1 MNISLLSRLSRRL
14 NAKFTRTKTALAIC
28 TSVLLIL
35 PLTAASQVEFEA
47 SGNIAVEHR
56 YFLKEALYSEQ
67 LSHNQSS
74 ISIQPELYWQWND
87 GNDSIIF
94 SPFYRVDSQD
104 GNRFYRVDSQ
114 DGNRT
119 HGDIRELAYVH
130 ASDDWELRVGIRK
143 EFWGV
148 TEFQHLVDVINQT
161 DGVEDFDGE
170 DKLGQQMINLSLV
183 NDWGIVDVFL
193 LPGFRERTY
202 PGLRGRLRGP
212 VVVDNDNVNYE
223 SSAGQQHL
231 DFAVRWA
238 HSLGDF
244 DLGAYWFHGT
254 NRVPLFSISTQSP
267 ISNVVQYSLQQYYS
281 QMDQLGIDV
290 QATLGDW
297 LWKFESIYRDT
308 SIEDFWATQG
318 GFEYSFIGVFDTN
331 LDLGLLMEHSWDSRG
346 EVELSEQGSLLQN
359 DLFLGARLAFNDMQS
374 SEFLMGIGSDLD
386 HNAFSLLV
394 EASRRFGDDFIV
406 SFDLRLLQSNEEN
419 DLLYILRND
428 DHAQLSLAWYF

>member
-1 MNISLLSRLSRRL
+1 MIFSLHKELSTLFNTKLKRSITAISV
-14 NAKFTRTKTALAIC
+14 C
-28 TSVLLIL
+28 TSVLLIQ
-35 PLTAASQVEFEA
+35 PLFLIAVASDVEFES

-56 YFLKEALYSEQ
+56 YFFKEALYAEK
-67 LSHNQSS
+67 LSNNQSS
-74 ISIQPELYWQWND
+74 LSIEPELYWQWNG
-87 GNDSIIF
+87 GNDSVIF
-94 SPFYRVDSQD
+94 TPFYRVDSED
-104 GNRFYRVDSQ
+104 E
-114 DGNRT
+114 NRT
-119 HGDIRELAYVH
+119 HGDIRELAYIH

-202 PGLRGRLRGP
+202 AGEEGRIRGP
-212 VVVDNDNVNYE
+212 LVVDKNNVSYE

-231 DFAVRWA
+231 DLAVRWA
-238 HSLGDF
+238 HSVGDF

-254 NRVPLFSISTQSP
+254 NREAYLTP
-267 ISNVVQYSLQQYYS
+267 SLQGLASSEEQYTLQSYYS
-281 QMDQLGIDV
+281 QMDQLGIDI

-308 SIEDFWATQG
+308 SVEDFWATQA
-318 GFEYSFIGVFDTN
+318 GFEYSFIGIYDTN

-346 EVELSEQGSLLQN
+346 EVELGTQGSFLQN

-374 SEFLMGIGSDLD
+374 SELLMGIGSDLD
-386 HNAFSLLV
+386 HNAFTFLV

-406 SFDLRLLQSNEEN
+406 SFDLRLLQSNEES
-419 DLLYILRND
+419 DLLYSLSHD

>member
-1 MNISLLSRLSRRL
+1 MIQEYNTLYKKVLPSSIKRSMVS
-14 NAKFTRTKTALAIC
+14 FVIC
-28 TSVLLIL
+28 TSALLAL
-35 PLTAASQVEFEA
+35 PLFASEVESKVDFEV

-56 YFLKEALYSEQ
+56 YFFEEAPSSKQ
-67 LSHNQSS
+67 LGHNQSS
-74 ISIQPELYWQWND
+74 VAIEPELYWQWN
-87 GNDSIIF
+87 GGSDSVIF
-94 SPFYRVDSQD
+94 TPFYRVDAQD
-104 GNRFYRVDSQ
+104 DS
-114 DGNRT
+114 RT

-130 ASDDWELRVGIRK
+130 ASDNWELRVGIRK

-202 PGLRGRLRGP
+202 PGVEGRLRSP
-212 VVVDNDNVNYE
+212 LVVDEHNVSYE
-223 SSAGQQHL
+223 SSAEQQHV
-231 DFAVRWA
+231 DFALRWA
-238 HSLGDF
+238 HSLGNF

-254 NRVPLFSISTQSP
+254 NRDPYLTPYSQPSEVNTS
-267 ISNVVQYSLQQYYS
+267 QYLLQKHYV

-308 SIEDFWATQG
+308 SIEDYWATQA
-318 GFEYSFIGVFDTN
+318 GFEYSYIGVFDTN
-331 LDLGLLMEHSWDSRG
+331 FDLGFLMEHSWDSRG
-346 EVELSEQGSLLQN
+346 EVEEGQQGSLLQN

-374 SEFLMGIGSDLD
+374 SEFLIGIGSDLD
-386 HNAFSLLV
+386 HNAFSFLV
-394 EASRRFGDDFIV
+394 EASRRFGENITA
-406 SFDLRLLQSNEEN
+406 SFDIRLLHSNEES
-419 DLLYILRND
+419 DLLYTLRSD

>member
-1 MNISLLSRLSRRL
+1 MV
-14 NAKFTRTKTALAIC
+14 ARTIMTLAIC
-28 TSVLLIL
+28 SVLLIQ
-35 PLTAASQVEFEA
+35 PLSARELAGEVASDVEFDI
-47 SGNIAVEHR
+47 SGDIGIEQR
-56 YFLKEALYSEQ
+56 YFFEEALYPEQ
-67 LSHNQSS
+67 LNHHQSS
-74 ISIQPELYWQWND
+74 LSVEMELYWQWND

-94 SPFYRVDSQD
+94 TPFYRIDSQD
-104 GNRFYRVDSQ
+104 D
-114 DGNRT
+114 NRT
-119 HGDIRELAYVH
+119 HGDIRELAYIH

-170 DKLGQQMINLSLV
+170 DKLGQQMINLSVV

-202 PGLRGRLRGP
+202 AGEDGRLRGP
-212 VVVDNDNVNYE
+212 LVVDENNVSYE

-231 DFAVRWA
+231 DFSLRWA
-238 HSLGDF
+238 HSIGDY

-254 NRVPLFSISTQSP
+254 NREAYLTPSLQDSTPS
-267 ISNVVQYSLQQYYS
+267 SLQQYYS
-281 QMDQLGIDV
+281 QMEQLGVDV

-297 LWKFESIYRDT
+297 LWKFEGIYRT
-308 SIEDFWATQG
+308 TRLEDFWATQA
-318 GFEYSFIGVFDTN
+318 GFEYSFVGVFDSN

-346 EVELSEQGSLLQN
+346 EVELGAQGSLMQN

-374 SEFLMGIGSDLD
+374 SELLMGIGSDLD
-386 HNAFSLLV
+386 HHAFSVLV
-394 EASRRFGDDFIV
+394 EASRRFGDSFIV
-406 SFDLRLLQSNEEN
+406 SFDLRLLQSNEED
-419 DLLYILRND
+419 DLLNALSND